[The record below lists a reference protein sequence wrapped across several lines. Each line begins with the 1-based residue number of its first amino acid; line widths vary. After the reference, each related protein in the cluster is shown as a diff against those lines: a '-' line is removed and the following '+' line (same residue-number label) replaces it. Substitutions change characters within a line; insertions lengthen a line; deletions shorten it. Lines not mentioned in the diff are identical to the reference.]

1 MTRLFVTISG
11 KSMSS
16 RFRNLWFYSVT
27 WNTLEKNQLLLF
39 FFLLY
44 ISTLRHSEL
53 SSKQWL
59 LSDSL
64 NCPTTVQ
71 RCTRNSE
78 YFLMEYI
85 VKTASGGILPFTLVQ
100 FRFFNYL
107 FLNTTTMFFTSG
119 FWMFLHVCLWLLKGN
134 DSLGDC
140 GQKSWYWNVKFSFL
154 AVITY
159 IKLYLPFISSWLKD
173 VSWM

>member
-1 MTRLFVTISG
+1 MKATGLDQAICNHQREVYVKQVQ
-11 KSMSS
+11 KSLVLQRDLKHPWEEPASI
-16 RFRNLWFYSVT
+16 
-27 WNTLEKNQLLLF
+27 F
-39 FFLLY
+39 FFLLC

-53 SSKQWL
+53 SNKQWL

-71 RCTRNSE
+71 RRTRNSE
-78 YFLMEYI
+78 CFLMKYI

-107 FLNTTTMFFTSG
+107 FLNTTTVFFTSG

-140 GQKSWYWNVKFSFL
+140 GQKSWYWNVKFSSL
-154 AVITY
+154 AVSLT
-159 IKLYLPFISSWLKD
+159 
-173 VSWM
+173 